1 MNFRDII
8 ITALQNSPGNYNIKG
23 DILDSEFRKIA
34 DFGPDGIDVFAW
46 YVQQDE
52 QFQLNVVQQFM
63 RFIASEI
70 VYGTAE

>member
-8 ITALQNSPGNYNIKG
+8 ITALANSAGDYNIKG
-23 DILDSEFRKIA
+23 DILDNNFRKIA
-34 DFGPDGIDVFAW
+34 DFGVDGTDVFAW

-63 RFIASEI
+63 MYIAAEI
-70 VYGTAE
+70 VAGTAE